1 MATLRSAKFRIGSL
15 FALAIAAI
23 AVAACGSASSS
34 KSSTAAAATQPA
46 PSSSTTSSSSSSSSS
61 ASEGSAEMISTA
73 KGSAGTYLTGDNG
86 RAVYLWVADSGGKS
100 ACSGTCA
107 KYWPPVATKGK
118 PTAGSGVTASDL
130 GTITRSDGSEQV
142 TYHGHP
148 LYYFLV
154 DKSPGQTKG
163 QGNNGFGAKW
173 WLVAPSGNA
182 ITASASSSGG
192 SSGGGYGGSSS
203 SSSSSGGWG

>member
-23 AVAACGSASSS
+23 AVAGCGSASNS
-34 KSSTAAAATQPA
+34 KSSTAAVAAQPA
-46 PSSSTTSSSSSSSSS
+46 PSSSTTSSSSSS
-61 ASEGSAEMISTA
+61 ASDASAEMISTA

-107 KYWPPVATKGK
+107 KYWPPVETKGK
-118 PTAGSGVTASDL
+118 PTAGSGVKASDL

-182 ITASASSSGG
+182 ITTSASSSLG
-192 SSGGGYGGSSS
+192 SSGGGGYGGSSS